1 MQVDWKLIKENVLL
15 NCTNAYSA
23 SSLTISDTEVDEAFT
38 IFKNLITHPMPECD
52 DIRGLETDL
61 CEALHCCSSTDI
73 GSIHYLET
81 ISTDFEAFYKKIL
94 IITGQ
99 KLYANLRGKNWML
112 WNLNNELNLCPN
124 FLATGQGYKTVDLE
138 SIKTDCEACYI
149 LFNAYRSRN
158 GIHNAPKL
166 DLAQWASYFKYCL
179 ATYIWVT
186 HKYKSQLLAAIPTL
200 NKVDLMIGRAEKE
213 NRYLIDFLSFGKTP
227 NELKNQIVNSFILNK
242 IYNEENEQPVKVSV
256 LIDEALAFSQNTLN
270 LDSIRRFFVSS

>member
-1 MQVDWKLIKENVLL
+1 MQIDWNLIKENIIL

-23 SSLTISDTEVDEAFT
+23 SSLAISETDVDEAFT
-38 IFKNLITHPMPECD
+38 IFKKLITCPMPGCD

-61 CEALHCCSSTDI
+61 CEALHYCSTIGI

-81 ISTDFEAFYKKIL
+81 VSTDFEAFYKKIL
-94 IITGQ
+94 IIIGQ
-99 KLYANLRGKNWML
+99 QQYANLRDKTWML

-124 FLATGQGYKTVDLE
+124 FLATGQGYNKVDLE
-138 SIKTDCEACYI
+138 TIKMDNEACYI

-166 DLAQWASYFKYCL
+166 DLAQWASYFKYCV

-186 HKYKSQLLAAIPTL
+186 HKYKSQLLVAIPTL
-200 NKVDLMIGRAEKE
+200 NKVDSMIGHSEKE
-213 NRYLIDFLSFGKTP
+213 NRYLVDFLSFGKTP

-242 IYNEENEQPVKVSV
+242 ITAVQ
-256 LIDEALAFSQNTLN
+256 
-270 LDSIRRFFVSS
+270 